1 MMENFIS
8 AKEAFEITEKKQKEI
23 MSNRI
28 LELENCIQSASKK
41 GEYFIEYK
49 KTLSE
54 DVIRKLFEL
63 GYEISRY
70 FDSKYISAEN
80 NESYVISWTMEA
92 ETLIMNRGGNK

>member
-41 GEYFIEYK
+41 GKYFIE
-49 KTLSE
+49 
-54 DVIRKLFEL
+54 
-63 GYEISRY
+63 
-70 FDSKYISAEN
+70 
-80 NESYVISWTMEA
+80 
-92 ETLIMNRGGNK
+92 